1 MNQLLPYEQM
11 IAGKLEQLQVPDLAD
26 QIWSAIDQALQAPP
40 PTPPNPLRRKWR
52 WGIGGG
58 ITGLVV
64 VVLLLVS
71 EQRSRKPLQLFHMVP
86 IELPSSLPQQ
96 QQKQAPPAPREIDS
110 TSMLLPTTH
119 TQLEKDS
126 VLHRDTTSATNVG
139 GPGIQPRK
147 LPLLDSVKAVPTQ
160 KGVRLTDDDYKIK
173 TERKPGS

>member
-1 MNQLLPYEQM
+1 MNQLLPYEQV

-26 QIWSAIDQALQAPP
+26 QIWSAIDQVLQAPQ

-58 ITGLVV
+58 ITGVVV
-64 VVLLLVS
+64 VVLLLIGQ
-71 EQRSRKPLQLFHMVP
+71 QRSHKPVQLFHMAP
-86 IELPSSLPQQ
+86 IELPPSLPQ
-96 QQKQAPPAPREIDS
+96 QQKQAPPAPRKTDS
-110 TSMLLPTTH
+110 AFMLLPTTH
-119 TQLEKDS
+119 TQLGKDS

-139 GPGIQPRK
+139 VPGIQPRK